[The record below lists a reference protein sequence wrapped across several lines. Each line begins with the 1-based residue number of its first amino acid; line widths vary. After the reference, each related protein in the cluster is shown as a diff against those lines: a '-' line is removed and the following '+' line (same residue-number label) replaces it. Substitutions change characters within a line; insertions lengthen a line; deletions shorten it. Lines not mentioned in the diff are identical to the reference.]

1 MTVKLQ
7 LEIEEH
13 EGAVQIKVETDLNEC
28 SFQEMMIVQV
38 IQQDLRDLINRNE
51 IFEQETV
58 H

>member
-1 MTVKLQ
+1 VTVKLQ

-13 EGAVQIKVETDLNEC
+13 EGAVQIKVETDLNTG